1 MIARVGARRA
11 VAGGLSSRRWRRS
24 RWSRSAP
31 TACGSSPLLAAMFA
45 GGVANLVAIVGF
57 MVVATSG
64 LPDRE
69 QGLATGLT
77 SLSQQVGI
85 TLGIPVV
92 SAVAMAPAELLDGL
106 ALAIAAIGGD
116 VRGGRASGAAGRA
129 APCRRGRRRTRG

>member
-1 MIARVGARRA
+1 M
-11 VAGGLSSRRWRRS
+11 
-24 RWSRSAP
+24 
-31 TACGSSPLLAAMFA
+31 AMFA

-92 SAVAMAPAELLDGL
+92 SAVATAPADLLDGL
-106 ALAIAAIGGD
+106 ALAIAAIGAVCVAAALLQRAVEPRVGLGRD
-116 VRGGRASGAAGRA
+116 ARGSGVA
-129 APCRRGRRRTRG
+129 